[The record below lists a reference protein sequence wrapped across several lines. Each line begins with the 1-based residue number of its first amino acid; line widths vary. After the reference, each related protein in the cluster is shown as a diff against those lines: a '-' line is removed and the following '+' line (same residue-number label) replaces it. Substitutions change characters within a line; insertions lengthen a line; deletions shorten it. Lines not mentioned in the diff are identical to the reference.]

1 MFESL
6 MDESVSI
13 LLVASL
19 LALFAVSIV
28 SDIRIWR
35 KGLYIVLLGLSLWG
49 YFSTGSEALSLVG
62 AAIAIV
68 IGVLSGWI
76 LTQKR
81 AKRQKE

>member
-49 YFSTGSEALSLVG
+49 YFSTGGDALSPLGVVI
-62 AAIAIV
+62 AIA

-76 LTQKR
+76 LTQKDR
-81 AKRQKE
+81 TR